1 MSDDNKIQSKQI
13 NIKMDAELLA
23 EIDRIS
29 EEDLI
34 YERSTVIR
42 QAIRFYIKHRKALR
56 EQRLFVPQLKQEK

>member
-1 MSDDNKIQSKQI
+1 MSDEKRNQSKQI

-42 QAIRFYIKHRKALR
+42 QAIRFYIKHKEKLR
-56 EQRLFVPQLKQEK
+56 NK